1 MVQYL
6 KVGILSMNAED
17 NYLLHRVALHACR
30 INLHAYGDTL
40 HACRI
45 NLHAYGDT
53 LHACR
58 INLHAYGDTL
68 HACRINLHA
77 YGDTLHA
84 CVVGKRH
91 SKSNTKKIPCHQ
103 SDKGLHY

>member
-30 INLHAYGDTL
+30 INLHACRISL

-45 NLHAYGDT
+45 SLHAYGDT
-53 LHACR
+53 LHA
-58 INLHAYGDTL
+58 G
-68 HACRINLHA
+68 
-77 YGDTLHA
+77 
-84 CVVGKRH
+84 VVGKRH
-91 SKSNTKKIPCHQ
+91 HESNTKKSLAINL
-103 SDKGLHY
+103 DKGLHY

>member
-17 NYLLHRVALHACR
+17 NYLLHRVS
-30 INLHAYGDTL
+30 
-40 HACRI
+40 
-45 NLHAYGDT
+45 
-53 LHACR
+53 
-58 INLHAYGDTL
+58 L

-91 SKSNTKKIPCHQ
+91 RKSNTKKIPCHQ